1 MIHYLPTRPHND
13 VPLGLPSSEP
23 PADKGLVRNFR
34 IISDGLSSGR
44 TTKPGSTGLV
54 GIGGMDG
61 RWRWRV
67 VCLEAPFAH
76 NDWKYA
82 AGSPLQELRD
92 IAVGV
97 KCLVAGKLVER

>member
-1 MIHYLPTRPHND
+1 
-13 VPLGLPSSEP
+13 
-23 PADKGLVRNFR
+23 
-34 IISDGLSSGR
+34 
-44 TTKPGSTGLV
+44 
-54 GIGGMDG
+54 MDA

-67 VCLEAPFAH
+67 VGLEAPFAH

-82 AGSPLQELRD
+82 AELPLQELRD